1 MSSEGSVLN
10 KQTERTLAQ
19 FTQELQQLLGE
30 NLIAVILYGS
40 GAGDN
45 FVPGVSDL
53 NVAVIVKELRF
64 EVLQKLQP
72 RLATW
77 HTLGVAVPLLI
88 DREFL
93 HRGRDVFPMEVY
105 DIIEQHRLL
114 WGEDVF
120 HGITVDPY
128 HLRFQAEYEARS
140 KLLRLRALYLEC
152 AGDQSRFQ
160 ALMLDS
166 LKTFL
171 ILMRNLIR
179 MQGEENLVTYT
190 EVLTHFEQRFQLSF
204 PCMHDLMAIREA
216 KRSWPAGDASSF
228 FGDYLAE
235 IQQLVGVID
244 QLPSNDSSIHR
255 N

>member
-1 MSSEGSVLN
+1 MLN
-10 KQTERTLAQ
+10 KQIERTLAQ
-19 FTQELQQLLGE
+19 FTQELRQLLGE

-53 NVAVIVKELRF
+53 NVAVVVTELHF
-64 EVLQKLQP
+64 EVLQKIQP
-72 RLATW
+72 HMATW
-77 HTLGVAVPLLI
+77 HTSGIAVPLLI

-93 HRGRDVFPMEVY
+93 LRGRDVFPMELY
-105 DIIEQHRLL
+105 DIIEQHHLL

-120 HGITVDPY
+120 HGLAVDPH

-152 AGDQSRFQ
+152 AGDQTRFQ

-179 MQGEENLVTYT
+179 MRGEENLVTYA
-190 EVLTHFEQRFQLSF
+190 EVLTHFERHFQLSF
-204 PCMHDLMAIREA
+204 PRMHDLMAIREA
-216 KRSWPAGDASSF
+216 KRPWPSGDTTTF
-228 FGDYLAE
+228 FGDYLTE
-235 IQQLVGVID
+235 VQQLVRVID
-244 QLPSNDSSIHR
+244 QLPSNDPSVQGQP
-255 N
+255 